1 MNIKLFE
8 LKIIHFRGIIT
19 LVMISV
25 FTIVIVEVLNYVK
38 YIVLLLYIIRVIKFY
53 LFEKGILI
61 KKKKVM
67 LGAIQLEKR
76 KSYKNRFNKLSRKFK
91 LNNYF

>member
-61 KKKKVM
+61 KKKKSNVRSDTI
-67 LGAIQLEKR
+67 GKTEKLQ
-76 KSYKNRFNKLSRKFK
+76 KQI
-91 LNNYF
+91 